1 MVGKKGTETG
11 EEVGQEDEDDADAT
25 DESEDEMEV

>member
-1 MVGKKGTETG
+1 MSRKKGTESE
-11 EEVGQEDEDDADAT
+11 EEVGQEDEDNADAT